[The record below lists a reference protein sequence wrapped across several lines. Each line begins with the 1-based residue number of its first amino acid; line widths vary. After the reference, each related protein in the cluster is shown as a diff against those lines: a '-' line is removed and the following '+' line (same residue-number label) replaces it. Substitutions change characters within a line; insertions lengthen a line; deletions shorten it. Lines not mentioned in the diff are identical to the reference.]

1 MPELP
6 EVETVR
12 RTLKNLIINCEIA
25 SIDVYYTKIIKDI
38 TITSFIKRLVG
49 KTILD
54 IKRDGKYVYCYR
66 HEAYTEP
73 IKSLGNRRIKVS
85 ECDNCVE
92 IENIEK
98 IKEIIE
104 IWKNKNAE
112 IRIKEK

>member
-1 MPELP
+1 MIEKI
-6 EVETVR
+6 
-12 RTLKNLIINCEIA
+12 LKALEENKEIEMWYDNGA
-25 SIDVYYTKIIKDI
+25 YKGNGFIIK
-38 TITSFIKRLVG
+38 RN
-49 KTILD
+49 
-54 IKRDGKYVYCYR
+54 GKYTYCYR

-104 IWKNKNAE
+104 AWKNKNAE
-112 IRIKEK
+112 IRIKDK